1 MNLQQLR
8 HFVAISQFGHY
19 GQAAKALY
27 VTQSALSNSI
37 KKLEGEL
44 GVRLFEHQGRNAV
57 LTDRGKVFAARI
69 SPILNDLDNAISE
82 IQADTEARQNKAR
95 LGAVAALMRGVL
107 SSLLNSYNENAEE
120 PILFDLSH
128 MGSTKECEQNLLNNT
143 LDIAFC
149 GNPAKPNEL
158 NWIPLFPENAI
169 VAVSSSHPL
178 AKMQSVS
185 LTDLRNYKQL
195 SYREPSY
202 MYYAFCGMFKKYNL
216 SPQPAFEDE
225 ISALSATCVNPDAV
239 TIMLDTVRDV
249 AWDSIKLLSIKE
261 FQRPYHWIGMAY
273 RDKSSYET
281 NIQAFISQMESLS
294 ESMSW
299 VSPIENDF
307 LEDW

>member
-8 HFVAISQFGHY
+8 YFVAISQFGHY

-82 IQADTEARQNKAR
+82 IQADTEARQNKAK

-128 MGSTKECEQNLLNNT
+128 MGSTKECEQNLLNDT

-225 ISALSATCVNPDAV
+225 IAPFRRLASTLTLSQSCLTRSETWHGTPLSSSVLKNFSVLTIGSEWLTEINPP
-239 TIMLDTVRDV
+239 TKPI
-249 AWDSIKLLSIKE
+249 SK
-261 FQRPYHWIGMAY
+261 H
-273 RDKSSYET
+273 SYLKWSHCLK
-281 NIQAFISQMESLS
+281 ACRG
-294 ESMSW
+294 
-299 VSPIENDF
+299 
-307 LEDW
+307 

>member
-8 HFVAISQFGHY
+8 YFVAISQFGHY

-44 GVRLFEHQGRNAV
+44 GVRLFEHQDRNAV

-178 AKMQSVS
+178 ANMQSVS
-185 LTDLRNYKQL
+185 LTDLQNYKQL

-202 MYYAFCGMFKKYNL
+202 MYYAFCGMFKK
-216 SPQPAFEDE
+216 
-225 ISALSATCVNPDAV
+225 
-239 TIMLDTVRDV
+239 
-249 AWDSIKLLSIKE
+249 
-261 FQRPYHWIGMAY
+261 
-273 RDKSSYET
+273 
-281 NIQAFISQMESLS
+281 IQS
-294 ESMSW
+294 
-299 VSPIENDF
+299 
-307 LEDW
+307 

>member
-1 MNLQQLR
+1 MDVNLTDLR
-8 HFVAISQFGHY
+8 RGIVMKIDLAISGETKLTGLVGGSGITSSFSPRMHTASFAEVGVDAVY
-19 GQAAKALY
+19 
-27 VTQSALSNSI
+27 LSFPIAPEMLS
-37 KKLEGEL
+37 E
-44 GVRLFEHQGRNAV
+44 VVQGLQDIAV
-57 LTDRGKVFAARI
+57 G
-69 SPILNDLDNAISE
+69 
-82 IQADTEARQNKAR
+82 
-95 LGAVAALMRGVL
+95 
-107 SSLLNSYNENAEE
+107 YNENAEE

-128 MGSTKECEQNLLNNT
+128 MGSTKECEQNLLNDT

-185 LTDLRNYKQL
+185 LADLRNYKQL

-261 FQRPYHWIGMAY
+261 FQRPYHWIGMAF

>member
-8 HFVAISQFGHY
+8 YFVAISQFGHY

-178 AKMQSVS
+178 ANMQSVS
-185 LTDLRNYKQL
+185 LADLQNYKQL

-202 MYYAFCGMFKKYNL
+202 MYYAFCGMFKNTILAPSLRLRMRLAPFRRLASTLTL
-216 SPQPAFEDE
+216 SRSCLTRSETWHGTPLSSSVLKNFSVLTIGSEWLTE
-225 ISALSATCVNPDAV
+225 INPP
-239 TIMLDTVRDV
+239 TKPI
-249 AWDSIKLLSIKE
+249 SK
-261 FQRPYHWIGMAY
+261 H
-273 RDKSSYET
+273 SYLKWSHCLK
-281 NIQAFISQMESLS
+281 ACRG
-294 ESMSW
+294 
-299 VSPIENDF
+299 
-307 LEDW
+307 

>member
-8 HFVAISQFGHY
+8 YFVAISQFGHY

-82 IQADTEARQNKAR
+82 IQADTEACQNKAR

-128 MGSTKECEQNLLNNT
+128 MGSTKECEQNLLNDT

-216 SPQPAFEDE
+216 SPQPAFEDVAPFRRLASTLTLSQSCLTRSEMWYGTPLSSSVLKNFSVLTIGSEWLTE
-225 ISALSATCVNPDAV
+225 INPPTKPISKHSYLKWSHCLKTC
-239 TIMLDTVRDV
+239 R
-249 AWDSIKLLSIKE
+249 
-261 FQRPYHWIGMAY
+261 G
-273 RDKSSYET
+273 
-281 NIQAFISQMESLS
+281 
-294 ESMSW
+294 
-299 VSPIENDF
+299 
-307 LEDW
+307 

>member
-8 HFVAISQFGHY
+8 YFVAISQFGHY

-82 IQADTEARQNKAR
+82 IQADTEACQNKAR

-128 MGSTKECEQNLLNNT
+128 MGSTKECEQNLLNDT

-216 SPQPAFEDE
+216 SPPA
-225 ISALSATCVNPDAV
+225 CV
-239 TIMLDTVRDV
+239 R
-249 AWDSIKLLSIKE
+249 
-261 FQRPYHWIGMAY
+261 G
-273 RDKSSYET
+273 
-281 NIQAFISQMESLS
+281 
-294 ESMSW
+294 
-299 VSPIENDF
+299 
-307 LEDW
+307 